1 MDDRMA
7 YLNSRIEELKSQI
20 AADKAAHEYGAEL
33 YRSRYANDPRYRA
46 GMIEYILSGDRGGL
60 DSFAATLQNYQSMKA
75 NRDLMERQMKQ
86 SQQDSLDAASDRLT
100 KLRIQKRN
108 LASLGQDTS
117 EVDVDI
123 ARILKNY
130 PDLDVKV
137 ETPKYDP
144 RDSVDYVLADVG
156 SINEES
162 TVDELDKAIKRVE
175 GFNSPEAIKE
185 LNRLDKAKVKR
196 IKMDEAKAKIDAAIG
211 SWNGTG
217 LDDILTNSGYKEE
230 IRGDKIALIKGDRI
244 IKSVSRKSSKT
255 NQGGSKKSKWE

>member
-7 YLNSRIEELKSQI
+7 YLNSRIDELKAQI

-33 YRSRYANDPRYRA
+33 YRSRYENDPRYRA
-46 GMIEYILSGDRGGL
+46 GMIDYILSGDRGGL
-60 DSFAATLQNYQSMKA
+60 DSFAATLQSAQQ
-75 NRDLMERQMKQ
+75 RDLMERQMNAAKQ
-86 SQQDSLDAASDRLT
+86 ESVDAAADRLT

-123 ARILKNY
+123 ARIIKNY

-137 ETPKYDP
+137 ETPEYNP

-156 SINEES
+156 SLNEES
-162 TVDELDKAIKRVE
+162 TVDELNKAIERVE
-175 GFNSPEAIKE
+175 KYNSPEAIKE

-196 IKMDEAKAKIDAAIG
+196 IKIDEAKAKIDDAI
-211 SWNGTG
+211 SAWNGSG
-217 LDDILTNSGYKEE
+217 LDDLLTNSGYKEE

>member
-46 GMIEYILSGDRGGL
+46 GMIEYILSGDRSGL
-60 DSFAATLQNYQSMKA
+60 DSFASTIQAAQQ
-75 NRDLMERQMKQ
+75 RDLMERQMQAAKQ
-86 SQQDSLDAASDRLT
+86 ESIDAAADRLT

-123 ARILKNY
+123 ARIIKNY

-137 ETPKYDP
+137 ETPAYNP
-144 RDSVDYVLADVG
+144 RGSVDYVLADVG
-156 SINEES
+156 SLNEES
-162 TVDELDKAIKRVE
+162 TVDELNKAIERVE

-196 IKMDEAKAKIDAAIG
+196 IKMDEAKAKIDAAVG
-211 SWNGTG
+211 AWNGTG
-217 LDDILTNSGYKEE
+217 LDDLLTNSGYKEE